1 MSWECFIHWWASH
14 TDISTELRRSLP
26 TCIYSC
32 NSNSPT
38 IMQKKKKMIKLEI
51 INKWKVFR
59 ISWRVR
65 VIFYNCYIYLAL
77 NCWKCRLLILKMLFT
92 GRFPTKRNVTFL
104 KIQFCTLDLS
114 LQCINL
120 IIEDYER
127 TCVLLTGDLQ

>member
-1 MSWECFIHWWASH
+1 MRMFH
-14 TDISTELRRSLP
+14 SLMGKP
-26 TCIYSC
+26 YRHKYRAEKIPSYLHIFLQLKFTHHYA
-32 NSNSPT
+32 
-38 IMQKKKKMIKLEI
+38 KKKMIKLEI
-51 INKWKVFR
+51 IDKCKVFR

-77 NCWKCRLLILKMLFT
+77 NCWKCRLLILKILFT

-104 KIQFCTLDLS
+104 KIQFCTFDSS

-127 TCVLLTGDLQ
+127 TSVLLTGDLQ